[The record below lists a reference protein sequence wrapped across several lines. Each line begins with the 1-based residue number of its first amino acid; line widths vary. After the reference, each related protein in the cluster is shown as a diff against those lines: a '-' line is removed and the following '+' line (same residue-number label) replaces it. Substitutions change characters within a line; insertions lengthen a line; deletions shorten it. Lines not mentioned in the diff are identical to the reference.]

1 MSILTSKKNYA
12 SKFECWRQN
21 TPSFTLEAL
30 GRETAALSFVTS
42 LRIAKPRHMAAFRF
56 PSPTAKHAGCATTS
70 LAPDLSSEINSS
82 LLSLL
87 YRRQARPFSALYQ
100 RERFPGVAC
109 FRHRTCGSASLGIGC
124 LARHC
129 CWRLFSEFLDF
140 GSRAGGAWDCAGQY
154 VRRPGG
160 TVLATAIRGFAV
172 PHLPVTRSGGP
183 NFSRCSGKHI
193 SG

>member
-56 PSPTAKHAGCATTS
+56 PSPRAKHAGCATTS
-70 LAPDLSSEINSS
+70 LAPDLSSEINSG
-82 LLSLL
+82 LLSLP
-87 YRRQARPFSALYQ
+87 YRRQARPFNALYQ

-109 FRHRTCGSASLGIGC
+109 FRHRTFGSASLGIGC

-129 CWRLFSEFLDF
+129 CGRLLGEFLDS
-140 GSRAGGAWDCAGQY
+140 GSRAGSARDCAGKYLQ
-154 VRRPGG
+154 RPGG
-160 TVLATAIRGFAV
+160 RVFATATRGFAV
-172 PHLPVTRSGGP
+172 PHVP
-183 NFSRCSGKHI
+183 
-193 SG
+193 